1 MTPTFVLVSMMGFV
15 RHSNATLLF
24 VTSRNLIWR
33 PMKQHFT
40 LVQFRMKILPSVGP
54 MKIRQFLLSSIVTA
68 AQLSSTYRSQS
79 THSSI
84 MNACPLIV
92 PGALTFTSPLHCL
105 NWKSLMLS
113 FGLGAGAG
121 AEGFW
126 LFVAAWLSAAAVV
139 PGFCWAGAEGGEAAF
154 PSPWC
159 LAARAF
165 LGLAVISL
173 ASGALRLLAF
183 VPFWASFSSSFS
195 SWFSMAY
202 FEP

>member
-1 MTPTFVLVSMMGFV
+1 
-15 RHSNATLLF
+15 
-24 VTSRNLIWR
+24 
-33 PMKQHFT
+33 
-40 LVQFRMKILPSVGP
+40 
-54 MKIRQFLLSSIVTA
+54 
-68 AQLSSTYRSQS
+68 
-79 THSSI
+79 
-84 MNACPLIV
+84 
-92 PGALTFTSPLHCL
+92 
-105 NWKSLMLS
+105 MLS

-183 VPFWASFSSSFS
+183 VPFCKRKVTKTDDAFG
-195 SWFSMAY
+195 MAT
-202 FEP
+202 FGQQLITLKREQA